1 MKRGFL
7 AFEVV
12 ALAFAAGPAYAHVE
26 HPEQP
31 REFTPAQVRDMARA
45 ASTPEQFS
53 DLADFYQ
60 ARRRM
65 FVRKAAEAM
74 DLWAQRNAVITPLSE
89 KWPRPVDS
97 ARNLYEYYLHQAA
110 KSAATAAR
118 YSDMANKAALR

>member
-1 MKRGFL
+1 MRRGLL

-12 ALAFAAGPAYAHVE
+12 ALAFATGPGYAQVARAEEMPAYNA
-26 HPEQP
+26 
-31 REFTPAQVRDMARA
+31 AQIRDMARA
-45 ASTPEQFS
+45 AHTPEQYTE
-53 DLADFYQ
+53 LADFYQ

-65 FVRKAAEAM
+65 FVSKAAEEM
-74 DLWAQRNAVITPLSE
+74 DLWARRNAVITPLSE

-118 YSDMANKAALR
+118 YADRANQAAMR